1 MRLILESF
9 SQFDDMRWEQ
19 PANYNLINYCSEDLS
34 SEEKLLTHWLCYITD
49 RQTDFRR
56 IWEVGGYVISHLVRA
71 YVRENEQD
79 VHSLL
84 RHYYIRSNGKLALQC
99 CSEGDN
105 ARLKRYGITVG
116 EVRFTS
122 RYMPEDILL
131 MYRTLRIL
139 DICSGRSLSRFIG
152 EAIDE
157 HDDQSLSI
165 RRVAVALNALTYGAS
180 GTVSAKQFDARI
192 RGVDSE
198 VHTFPSLD
206 PQQQLFERKRLWC
219 SLRDYLKSPEFNPL
233 LVEGLRRAGF
243 ARADEWQRTAP
254 SLKKALRALELPGDV
269 WNNSR
274 VFRQGLF
281 SPYLR
286 NERKSWDMPRTIRAI
301 CELLPPSEDPR
312 FYPEQLDVTFDF
324 VPRMCE
330 RDMCSVCLFGAG
342 VEQLC
347 HRNSRKLCSVSLVHC
362 GYSHRCDPRHCT
374 LKDDAVRGFCHSS
387 TTATSLAS

>member
-122 RYMPEDILL
+122 RYMPED
-131 MYRTLRIL
+131 
-139 DICSGRSLSRFIG
+139 DIRSG
-152 EAIDE
+152 
-157 HDDQSLSI
+157 
-165 RRVAVALNALTYGAS
+165 
-180 GTVSAKQFDARI
+180 
-192 RGVDSE
+192 
-198 VHTFPSLD
+198 
-206 PQQQLFERKRLWC
+206 
-219 SLRDYLKSPEFNPL
+219 
-233 LVEGLRRAGF
+233 GL
-243 ARADEWQRTAP
+243 
-254 SLKKALRALELPGDV
+254 
-269 WNNSR
+269 
-274 VFRQGLF
+274 
-281 SPYLR
+281 
-286 NERKSWDMPRTIRAI
+286 
-301 CELLPPSEDPR
+301 
-312 FYPEQLDVTFDF
+312 
-324 VPRMCE
+324 
-330 RDMCSVCLFGAG
+330 
-342 VEQLC
+342 
-347 HRNSRKLCSVSLVHC
+347 
-362 GYSHRCDPRHCT
+362 YS
-374 LKDDAVRGFCHSS
+374 S
-387 TTATSLAS
+387 